1 MPLFSKNEVR
11 KAGKMLAKE
20 SCSDEEMHQRLG
32 ATLGAVT
39 VVAQERQ
46 FEHGAYCLMEI
57 DYKQQSVVLSVHDES
72 EEDAANRRYA
82 ELEQE
87 NRLERETNPMRDV
100 LLTKVSSLKNLQD
113 GYPNYLSDISLF
125 LTRMDGLLGL
135 GGIVC

>member
-1 MPLFSKNEVR
+1 
-11 KAGKMLAKE
+11 MLAKE

-32 ATLGAVT
+32 ATLGVVT

-46 FEHGAYCLMEI
+46 FERGAYCLMEI
-57 DYKQQSVVLSVHDES
+57 DYEQQSVVLSVYDES
-72 EEDAANRRYA
+72 KEDAANRHYA

-87 NRLERETNPMRDV
+87 NRLERETNPMKDV

-125 LTRMDGLLGL
+125 LTKMDGLLGL